1 MKNIKWLEVY
11 AWVLIAIGVV
21 ILVGGAI
28 EIYQRGMIIM
38 STVIGTV
45 IFVALLA
52 FVGDWLLNKDKQEE

>member
-11 AWVLIAIGVV
+11 AWVLIVIGVI

-45 IFVALLA
+45 IFMAILA
-52 FVGDWLLNKDKQEE
+52 FVGDWLLNRDKQEE

>member
-11 AWVLIAIGVV
+11 AWVLIVIGVI

-45 IFVALLA
+45 IFIAILA
-52 FVGDWLLNKDKQEE
+52 FVGDWLLNRDKQEE

>member
-11 AWVLIAIGVV
+11 AWVLIVIGVIV
-21 ILVGGAI
+21 LVGGVI

-45 IFVALLA
+45 IFIAILA
-52 FVGDWLLNKDKQEE
+52 FVGDWLLNRDKQEE

>member
-45 IFVALLA
+45 IFITILA

>member
-45 IFVALLA
+45 IFIAILA
-52 FVGDWLLNKDKQEE
+52 FVGDWLLNRDKQEE

>member
-28 EIYQRGMIIM
+28 EIY
-38 STVIGTV
+38 
-45 IFVALLA
+45 
-52 FVGDWLLNKDKQEE
+52 

>member
-11 AWVLIAIGVV
+11 AWVLIVIGVIV
-21 ILVGGAI
+21 LVGGAI

-45 IFVALLA
+45 IFIAILA
-52 FVGDWLLNKDKQEE
+52 FVGDWLLNRDKQEE

>member
-45 IFVALLA
+45 IFIAILA

>member
-11 AWVLIAIGVV
+11 AWVLIVIGVIV
-21 ILVGGAI
+21 LVGGAI

-45 IFVALLA
+45 IFIAILA
-52 FVGDWLLNKDKQEE
+52 FVGDWLLNRDKQE